1 MSEIAPPRNRRF
13 VILDRD
19 GTIIVDRHRLTE
31 VAGVALLPG
40 AAAGISAMRALGLG
54 VVVVTNQSVV
64 GRGWLDGTGLDRIHR
79 RMLDLLAAHSAYIDG
94 IYVCRHRPD
103 EGCRCRKPGIG
114 LVQAASRDLMFE
126 PGETFVV
133 GDQACDVELGSRLGA
148 TTFMVRSAGEPAC
161 RPGPAPDHVVD
172 DLIQAARLMSGM
184 VGGRARRGPVISPTP
199 ECIRSVVGSRRP

>member
-1 MSEIAPPRNRRF
+1 MPEIAPPANRRF

-79 RMLDLLAAHSAYIDG
+79 RMLDLLAAHSACIDG
-94 IYVCRHRPD
+94 IYVCHHRPD
-103 EGCRCRKPGIG
+103 EGCRCRKPGVG
-114 LVQAASRDLMFE
+114 LVQTASRDLGFE

-133 GDQACDVELGSRLGA
+133 GDQACDVELGFRLGA
-148 TTFMVRSAGEPAC
+148 TTFLVRSTGEPTC
-161 RPGPAPDHVVD
+161 RPRPGPDHVVD
-172 DLIQAARLMSGM
+172 DLVQAARLMSSM
-184 VGGRARRGPVISPTP
+184 VRGRGRRPPITRPTLA
-199 ECIRSVVGSRRP
+199 CIRSVVGSSRP

>member
-1 MSEIAPPRNRRF
+1 

-19 GTIIVDRHRLTE
+19 GTVIVDRHHLTE

-64 GRGWLDGTGLDRIHR
+64 GRGWLHGTGLDRIHR

-103 EGCRCRKPGIG
+103 EGCRCRKPGVG
-114 LVQAASRDLMFE
+114 LVQAAARDLMFE
-126 PGETFVV
+126 PGEAFVV
-133 GDQACDVELGSRLGA
+133 GDQACDVALGSRLGA
-148 TTFMVRSAGEPAC
+148 TTFMVRQPGEPIRC
-161 RPGPAPDHVVD
+161 PRPGPDHVVD
-172 DLIQAARLMSGM
+172 GLAQAARFMSRV
-184 VGGRARRGPVISPTP
+184 VGGLG
-199 ECIRSVVGSRRP
+199 RP